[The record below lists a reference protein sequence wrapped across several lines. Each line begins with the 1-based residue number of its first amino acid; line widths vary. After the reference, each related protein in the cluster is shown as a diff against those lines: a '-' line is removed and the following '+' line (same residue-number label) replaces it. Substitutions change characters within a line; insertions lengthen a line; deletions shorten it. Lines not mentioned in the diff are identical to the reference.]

1 MSKPEDLMKI
11 AVFSAKPYDERFLKA
26 PAAESGHELVFFEER
41 LTATTAILTA
51 GFSGVCV
58 FVNDHVDAVVL
69 GTLAKNGVHLLLL
82 RCAGFNN
89 VDLAAAESFNI
100 SVRRVPAYSPYAVAE
115 HALALMFTLN
125 RKTHRAF
132 NRVRE
137 GNFSLDGLLG
147 FDIHGSTAGFIGT
160 GKIGCLTAQPLAA
173 MGCRVLGY
181 DPYPAD
187 GFSKIGEYTSL
198 ETLLAES
205 DIISLHCPLTPATR
219 HLINRDTL
227 KLMKTGVMLI
237 NTSRGGLIDS
247 EDLIDALKTGKIG
260 YVGLDVYEQEADV
273 FFEDLSGEII
283 QDDVLQRLVTF
294 PNVLITSHQAFFT
307 DTAMR
312 NITATTLANIE
323 DFLAG
328 RSTAAEVKAKK
339 G

>member
-1 MSKPEDLMKI
+1 MRI

-26 PAAESGHELVFFEER
+26 PAADAGHELVFFAER
-41 LTATTAILTA
+41 LTAATAILA
-51 GFSGVCV
+51 ADFDGVCV
-58 FVNDHVDAVVL
+58 FVNDQVDAAVL
-69 GTLAKNGVHLLLL
+69 RTLAKNGLRLLLL

-89 VDLAAAESFNI
+89 VDLVAAEELGI
-100 SVRRVPAYSPYAVAE
+100 GVRRVPAYSPYAVAE
-115 HALALMFTLN
+115 HALALILTLN

-137 GNFSLDGLLG
+137 GNFSLEGLVG

-160 GKIGCLTAQPLAA
+160 GKIGCLTAEPLAA

-181 DPYPAD
+181 DPYPAES
-187 GFSKIGEYTSL
+187 FSKIGKYTSL

-219 HLINRDTL
+219 HLINRETL
-227 KLMKTGVMLI
+227 KLTKTGVMII
-237 NTSRGGLIDS
+237 NTSRGGLINT
-247 EDLIDALKTGKIG
+247 EDLIEALKSGKVG

-307 DTAMR
+307 ETAMR
-312 NITATTLANIE
+312 NITATTLENIE

-328 RSTAAEVKAKK
+328 RSSASEVKAKK
-339 G
+339 S

>member
-1 MSKPEDLMKI
+1 MKI
-11 AVFSAKPYDERFLKA
+11 ATFSSKPYDERFLTA
-26 PAAESGHELVFFEER
+26 ASAESPHEFVFFEER
-41 LTATTAILTA
+41 LSATTAVLTA
-51 GFSGVCV
+51 GFDGVCV
-58 FVNDHVDAVVL
+58 FVNDCVDAPVL
-69 GTLAKNGVHLLLL
+69 GTLAKNGVRLLLL

-89 VDLAAAESFNI
+89 VDIPTAEALKM

-115 HALALMFTLN
+115 HALALMLTLN

-137 GNFSLDGLLG
+137 GNFSIDGLLG

-160 GKIGCLTAQPLAA
+160 GKIGRLTAQPLAA

-181 DPYPAD
+181 DPYPAES
-187 GFSKIGEYTSL
+187 FAKIGEYTSL

-219 HLINRDTL
+219 HLINEQTL
-227 KLMKTGVMLI
+227 ALMKDGVMLI
-237 NTSRGGLIDS
+237 NTSRGGLIRTP
-247 EDLIDALKTGKIG
+247 DLIEALKTGKVG

-294 PNVLITSHQAFFT
+294 PNVLVTSHQAFFT
-307 DTAMR
+307 ETAMR
-312 NITATTLANIE
+312 NIAATTMENIA

-328 RSTAAEVKAKK
+328 RPSNAEVKAKK
-339 G
+339 S